1 MIIYF
6 QRLAFTI
13 ELCGRLLEHD
23 INDGT
28 IVLFFSVYLNVTDL
42 TTYNV
47 GYDSFCIRWAPHR
60 AATSYRLDLKPFD
73 RKST

>member
-1 MIIYF
+1 M
-6 QRLAFTI
+6 
-13 ELCGRLLEHD
+13 ELRVGF
-23 INDGT
+23 
-28 IVLFFSVYLNVTDL
+28 VLFLSVHLNVTDL

-73 RKST
+73 RKCPIRLGVFFLLL